1 MYSILSLERED
12 NMVNESKQK
21 CFGVQTG
28 FNEDGTPKIEETCMY
43 PLKIGP
49 KSILYRFDLNQI
61 PNEIIQT
68 VLMASVISDAY
79 TDVRVSSVR
88 LGFDQRLAVKNMK
101 LRVVFVNYKDDIE
114 L

>member
-1 MYSILSLERED
+1 MI
-12 NMVNESKQK
+12 NQSKQK
-21 CFGVQTG
+21 CYAVQIG
-28 FNEDGTPKIEETCMY
+28 FNEDGTAKTEEACMF

-49 KSILYRFDLNQI
+49 KSVLYRFDLNAI

-79 TDVRVSSVR
+79 TNPNVSSVR
-88 LGFDQRLAVKNMK
+88 LGFDQRLPVKNMK
-101 LRVVFVNYKDDIE
+101 LRVVFVNYKDDVE